1 LQANTDKFKLN
12 GEEDTTLL
20 ADTGKVFVRSL
31 ANDRYLLGLDT
42 NPDPEKW
49 CRVIIP
55 LTDLQRS
62 RLIEILS
69 ERKSV

>member
-1 LQANTDKFKLN
+1 MKIFKKDLNN
-12 GEEDTTLL
+12 GEEDTILL
-20 ADTGKVFVRSL
+20 ADTGKVFVRAL
-31 ANDRYLLGLDT
+31 ANGRYLLGLDT

-69 ERKSV
+69 ERKSVK